1 MTSNMSLASSSTVP
15 PSLDGSRQAPCM
27 WDATENILKASMQ
40 DKESAV
46 LAAWARG
53 YQLAFSCFP
62 RLHVITKTDQFPKA
76 KRFLSGI
83 PNVTYRE
90 NAFTQAVEDAGSYIM
105 IQWHLVWADNFTTAP
120 HILFFDVDAVP
131 ILPLQCHHLFD
142 DSERP
147 MLYAWRYNRP
157 THWTQPDSAIMQAAQ
172 LRGETFPRAFTATM
186 ANLDFMTFWPIVAPR
201 YVLPEL
207 RRLVTAAS
215 NESYFDA
222 AWIALVHGSHSDMI
236 GKTAMALF
244 PDRVRVHL
252 CPMIYNGTGTGH
264 RPAHE
269 VSDELSAFYGQQ
281 TSLLQFPCRDRIAP
295 IEHVKHPLQ
304 GLHTPQHGV
313 RFMPLFKAAEYA
325 HALINDSIRFQHEGG
340 ALPASLFHYRE
351 FHRNPDRNQSRSQSR
366 WSRLDAWQRDEP
378 NRVCGVGTRPM

>member
-1 MTSNMSLASSSTVP
+1 MYCPFA
-15 PSLDGSRQAPCM
+15 
-27 WDATENILKASMQ
+27 
-40 DKESAV
+40 KESSYTRMHSP
-46 LAAWARG
+46 LADQHTKLEKLQEDGEQQYDFEYVVGVFVHGSALTRRQPAGSVHVGRDGEHPESFDAGQGVSRSGCMWARG

-76 KRFLSGI
+76 KRFLRGI

-222 AWIALVHGSHSDMI
+222 AWIALVHGSH
-236 GKTAMALF
+236 
-244 PDRVRVHL
+244 
-252 CPMIYNGTGTGH
+252 
-264 RPAHE
+264 
-269 VSDELSAFYGQQ
+269 Q
-281 TSLLQFPCRDRIAP
+281 T
-295 IEHVKHPLQ
+295 
-304 GLHTPQHGV
+304 
-313 RFMPLFKAAEYA
+313 
-325 HALINDSIRFQHEGG
+325 
-340 ALPASLFHYRE
+340 
-351 FHRNPDRNQSRSQSR
+351 
-366 WSRLDAWQRDEP
+366 
-378 NRVCGVGTRPM
+378 